1 MAGLV
6 LYGTPS
12 KQFTPLSAG
21 AHVSRCFSVV
31 DLGTQQVE
39 YQGTKKSQQKL
50 RVSWEV
56 PDELTEDGKPM
67 VISKTFT
74 ASMHERGTFR
84 KYLTGWRGRDF
95 TDAEIKRFELKALLG
110 KPAIVTVAHNV
121 RNEKVYADIT
131 NISPLL
137 KGQIAP
143 EQINETIWFDLTAF
157 DQSTYEKLSKYVQ
170 ETIAKSPEFQQYV
183 GNAFSSSHIENEDE
197 EIPF

>member
-21 AHVSRCFSVV
+21 SHVSRCFSVV
-31 DLGTQQVE
+31 DLGTQQSE
-39 YQGTKKSQQKL
+39 YLGTKRSQQKL
-50 RVSWEV
+50 RVSFEV

-67 VISKTFT
+67 VVSRNFT
-74 ASMHERGTFR
+74 ASLHENSKFR
-84 KYLTGWRGRDF
+84 EFLMGWRGRDF
-95 TDAEIKRFELKALLG
+95 TDGELKRFELKAILG
-110 KPAIVTVAHNV
+110 KPAILTIVHQE
-121 RNEKVYADIT
+121 RDGKVYANLDRVA
-131 NISPLL
+131 PLL
-137 KGQIAP
+137 KGQTAP
-143 EQINETIWFDLTAF
+143 DPVNESIWFDLTNF